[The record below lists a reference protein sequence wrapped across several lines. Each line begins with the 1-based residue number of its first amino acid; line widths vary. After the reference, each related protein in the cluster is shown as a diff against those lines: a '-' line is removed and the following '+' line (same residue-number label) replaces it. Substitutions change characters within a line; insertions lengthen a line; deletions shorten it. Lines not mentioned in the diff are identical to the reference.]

1 MPSSGE
7 SAIDLRGRIARTSLP
22 LSAGGITTFAGAG
35 AGCGAGLGASV
46 GLAGGVVLR
55 AKGSSGTPGV
65 ELAAGSGGSASVS
78 WLAVGDELTAG
89 WVVESLRSSGFLDAA
104 FGLDSLDPI
113 TGDGSRF
120 LEDATPDDSGGV
132 VFDLETVFG
141 FGLGFASRRFAVSG
155 LCVLRELSE

>member
-1 MPSSGE
+1 MPNSGE

-22 LSAGGITTFAGAG
+22 PSAGGMTTFAGTG
-35 AGCGAGLGASV
+35 VGCGAGLGVGV
-46 GLAGGVVLR
+46 GLAGGVALR
-55 AKGSSGTPGV
+55 ARDPSRTSGV
-65 ELAAGSGGSASVS
+65 ELAAGSGGAPSVS
-78 WLAVGDELTAG
+78 RLAVGAELTAG
-89 WVVESLRSSGFLDAA
+89 GVVESLRSSGFLDAA
-104 FGLDSLDPI
+104 FALDSLDSI
-113 TGDGSRF
+113 TGDGGRF